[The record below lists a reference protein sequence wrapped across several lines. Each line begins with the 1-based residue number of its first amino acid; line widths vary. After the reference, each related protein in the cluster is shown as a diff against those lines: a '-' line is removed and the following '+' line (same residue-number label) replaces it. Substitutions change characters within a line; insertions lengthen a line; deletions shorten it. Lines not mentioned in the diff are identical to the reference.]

1 MGESGMIPAL
11 PGVKPSSL
19 KQLEAPFLLFLSRFL
34 SPCLGFPSPFPP
46 RPPLLCGKISQYLV
60 VCSPG
65 HHQVQQPGLPLMF
78 SPKSYQWESEQVESG
93 GNGWSLP
100 SREHLAPARLPVIR
114 NPLGKRGQVWLAE
127 EEGPILG
134 EMMGKRSKETGG
146 GWLPMKRDLPMSRE
160 TGGGWMPLG
169 KRDRGTGGG
178 WMPLGKRSLLTWDDE
193 GRGKRWR
200 QTDGFWSPMGKRRRS
215 DEGEA
220 QNLISWV
227 PGDGVWDRVNKRTKG
242 KWNRVMRS
250 WDGEPKEKW
259 TRVMRAE
266 GAGGKW
272 NRVMKRQGEVAKRGE
287 EGEGKWSR
295 VMRKRGENE
304 ENEDIEENEE
314 NHELE
319 LENPEEDGVL
329 Y

>member
-34 SPCLGFPSPFPP
+34 SPCLAFPSPFPP

-78 SPKSYQWESEQVESG
+78 SPKSYQWDSEQVDSG

-114 NPLGKRGQVWLAE
+114 NPL
-127 EEGPILG
+127 
-134 EMMGKRSKETGG
+134 GKRSKETGG

-178 WMPLGKRSLLTWDDE
+178 WLPLGKRSLLTWDDE
-193 GRGKRWR
+193 GRGK
-200 QTDGFWSPMGKRRRS
+200 
-215 DEGEA
+215 
-220 QNLISWV
+220 
-227 PGDGVWDRVNKRTKG
+227 
-242 KWNRVMRS
+242 
-250 WDGEPKEKW
+250 
-259 TRVMRAE
+259 
-266 GAGGKW
+266 
-272 NRVMKRQGEVAKRGE
+272 
-287 EGEGKWSR
+287 
-295 VMRKRGENE
+295 
-304 ENEDIEENEE
+304 
-314 NHELE
+314 
-319 LENPEEDGVL
+319 
-329 Y
+329 

>member
-34 SPCLGFPSPFPP
+34 SPCLGFSSPFPP

-78 SPKSYQWESEQVESG
+78 SPKSFQWESEQVESG

-127 EEGPILG
+127 EEEPLLG

-193 GRGKRWR
+193 G
-200 QTDGFWSPMGKRRRS
+200 Q
-215 DEGEA
+215 
-220 QNLISWV
+220 
-227 PGDGVWDRVNKRTKG
+227 G

-272 NRVMKRQGEVAKRGE
+272 NRVMKRQREVAKRGE

-304 ENEDIEENEE
+304 ENEDIEEIEE

-319 LENPEEDGVL
+319 LENPE
-329 Y
+329 

>member
-1 MGESGMIPAL
+1 M
-11 PGVKPSSL
+11 
-19 KQLEAPFLLFLSRFL
+19 
-34 SPCLGFPSPFPP
+34 
-46 RPPLLCGKISQYLV
+46 Y
-60 VCSPG
+60 
-65 HHQVQQPGLPLMF
+65 
-78 SPKSYQWESEQVESG
+78 
-93 GNGWSLP
+93 
-100 SREHLAPARLPVIR
+100 
-114 NPLGKRGQVWLAE
+114 
-127 EEGPILG
+127 
-134 EMMGKRSKETGG
+134 
-146 GWLPMKRDLPMSRE
+146 
-160 TGGGWMPLG
+160 
-169 KRDRGTGGG
+169 
-178 WMPLGKRSLLTWDDE
+178 
-193 GRGKRWR
+193 GRYSGKRWR

-220 QNLISWV
+220 QNLIGWV

-250 WDGEPKEKW
+250 WDGEQKEKW

>member
-65 HHQVQQPGLPLMF
+65 HRQDQQAGLPLMF
-78 SPKSYQWESEQVESG
+78 SPKSFQWESEQVESG

-114 NPLGKRGQVWLAE
+114 NPLGKRGQVWLTE
-127 EEGPILG
+127 EVGPILG

-193 GRGKRWR
+193 GRGK
-200 QTDGFWSPMGKRRRS
+200 
-215 DEGEA
+215 
-220 QNLISWV
+220 
-227 PGDGVWDRVNKRTKG
+227 
-242 KWNRVMRS
+242 WNRVMRS

-272 NRVMKRQGEVAKRGE
+272 NRVMKRQREVAKRGE

-304 ENEDIEENEE
+304 ENEDIEEIEE

-319 LENPEEDGVL
+319 LENPE
-329 Y
+329 